1 MAPSAVAILSI
12 GDMGV
17 GIAKLL
23 LAKGFTVT
31 TNIAGRSEDTAAR
44 ARAAG
49 IQLVASDAELVAS
62 AAVVL
67 SVVPPRD
74 ARATAQRVVD
84 ALLLV
89 ATGERPADA
98 PPLYYVDLNA
108 VAPAS
113 ARAMA
118 SLFDGAR
125 VPVRFVDGCIIGAP
139 PRLLSSP
146 DPGTNGTRST
156 PKADGTAGG
165 KADADAHEEDP
176 QSGWSVPGIPTAG
189 PHALASL
196 PTLGPRLSGAL
207 GAAHMSAAVGAA
219 SGLKMCFAS
228 LSKGLTALAVE
239 SFTTAHALGVLPLLR
254 AELRAR
260 LPRLAE
266 QAERAVV
273 AVPPKAYRWVAEMEE
288 ISETHR
294 VDGGFAGEALFRGA
308 ADVYRVVA
316 DETVL
321 GAERIGKRRR
331 GTTVE
336 DVAEAVAEGLERKRK
351 KQDQTVISI
360 SFIKRKAGTTPEQF
374 YHHWEKVHGPLVRP
388 WMKKHGFISYTQVHA
403 TPALNEG
410 VAPIG
415 PENAGP
421 SPLAEYDGCAVF
433 EVPSMEVFA
442 AAFGDAYYRETIAPD
457 EHNFIDKKAGVTR
470 IRGEVKQIL

>member
-31 TNIAGRSEDTAAR
+31 TNIAGRSEDTTAR

-49 IQLVASDAELVAS
+49 IQLVASDAELVAG

-84 ALLLV
+84 ALL
-89 ATGERPADA
+89 ATATTTGERPADA
-98 PPLYYVDLNA
+98 PLYYVDLNA

-118 SLFDGAR
+118 SLFEGAR

-146 DPGTNGTRST
+146 GPGAGANGTLST
-156 PKADGTAGG
+156 PEADGRAGG
-165 KADADAHEEDP
+165 KADEEADAEADAEADEEDA

-189 PHALASL
+189 PHTLASL
-196 PTLGPRLSGAL
+196 PGLGRRLSATL

-308 ADVYRVVA
+308 ADVFRVVA

-321 GAERIGKRRR
+321 GAERVGKRRR

-336 DVAEAVAEGLERKRK
+336 DLAEAVAEGLERKRK
-351 KQDQTVISI
+351 K
-360 SFIKRKAGTTPEQF
+360 E
-374 YHHWEKVHGPLVRP
+374 E
-388 WMKKHGFISYTQVHA
+388 
-403 TPALNEG
+403 
-410 VAPIG
+410 
-415 PENAGP
+415 
-421 SPLAEYDGCAVF
+421 
-433 EVPSMEVFA
+433 
-442 AAFGDAYYRETIAPD
+442 
-457 EHNFIDKKAGVTR
+457 
-470 IRGEVKQIL
+470 